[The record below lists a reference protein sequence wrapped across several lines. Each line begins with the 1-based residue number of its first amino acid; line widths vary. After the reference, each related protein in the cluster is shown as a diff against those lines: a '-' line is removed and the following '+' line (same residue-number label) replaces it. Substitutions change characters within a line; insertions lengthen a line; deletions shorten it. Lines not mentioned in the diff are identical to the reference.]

1 VPALRRVCLYAG
13 SSPGADPAY
22 AETAAA
28 TARNLAERGIGIA
41 YGGASVGLM
50 GVLADA
56 ALDAGGEVIGILP
69 RALGSR
75 EIGHRGLTRL
85 EIVETMHERKARMAE
100 LSDAFIA
107 LPGGLGT
114 LEEVVEALTWTMLG
128 VHLKPVGLLNVD
140 GYYDQLEAFLDGAR
154 DQAFLRPEHRA
165 LLLSDGDPATLVER
179 LTQWE
184 PVHASRWTPA
194 ETPPA
199 A

>member
-1 VPALRRVCLYAG
+1 MPELRSVCLYAG
-13 SSPGADPAY
+13 SSTGTDPTY
-22 AETAAA
+22 AEAAA
-28 TARNLAERGIGIA
+28 RLARLLADRGIGVV

-56 ALDAGGEVIGILP
+56 AMDAGGEVVGVLP
-69 RALGSR
+69 RALQSR
-75 EIGHRGLTRL
+75 EIGHRELTRL
-85 EIVETMHERKARMAE
+85 EVVETMHERKARMAE

-107 LPGGLGT
+107 LPGGVGT

-128 VHLKPVGLLNVD
+128 IHLKPVGLLNVG
-140 GYYDQLEAFLDGAR
+140 GYYDLLEGFLDGAR
-154 DQAFLRPEHRA
+154 DQRFLKPEHRA
-165 LLLSDGDPATLVER
+165 LVLSDGDPATLVER

>member
-1 VPALRRVCLYAG
+1 VPELHRVCLYAG

-22 AETAAA
+22 AEAAA
-28 TARNLAERGIGIA
+28 NLATLLARRGIGIA

-50 GVLADA
+50 GTLADA
-56 ALDAGGEVIGILP
+56 AMAAGGEVIGVLP

-75 EIGHRGLTRL
+75 EIGHRHLTRL

-107 LPGGLGT
+107 LPGGVGT
-114 LEEVVEALTWTMLG
+114 LEELVEALTWTMLG
-128 VHLKPVGLLNVD
+128 IHAKPVGLLSVG
-140 GYYDQLEAFLDGAR
+140 GYYDALETFLDQAR
-154 DQAFLRPEHRA
+154 DRGFVRPEHRA
-165 LLLSDGDPATLVER
+165 LLLSDADPATLVER
-179 LTQWE
+179 LVQWE
-184 PVHASRWTPA
+184 PVHASRWTPP